1 MRHPTQKIENGMLL
15 GLRVIGAQFIKV
27 FKDFR
32 DTTIQLSFFIEIVE
46 SLLIFEFLEH
56 KRFKNNEKNSS
67 P

>member
-32 DTTIQLSFFIEIVE
+32 DTTIQLSFFRREQGGVE
-46 SLLIFEFLEH
+46 SGPMPLQVFA
-56 KRFKNNEKNSS
+56 
-67 P
+67 